1 MMKKIPILLGLIS
14 ICYACE
20 EMLFEEEKASADP
33 FENFEYLWQRCHE
46 QYSYFELKNVN
57 WVNVKQEYEQKLFE
71 GMSQDSLF
79 NVLFSMLNELK
90 DDHVNLVS
98 GFKTSFYGGA
108 YQVQDNFEWR
118 VIVDHYFDEP
128 YQITG
133 PFQHGHITNQ
143 NIVYVRL
150 SSFATNLSTDHLDYI
165 LTTYAET
172 TGLILD
178 LRENGGGQI
187 ENVYK
192 LLERFADEERIIAY
206 SQIKNGI
213 GQENF
218 TAPEPVIV
226 KPYSGIKYV
235 KPVKVLTDAGTF
247 SSGSLFA
254 LGTKAFPQITLIG
267 QKTGGGLGMPAGG
280 QLPNAWTYRFSVT
293 RTLDLQM
300 SQEPEQGVLPD
311 IEVEFNWNDLTV
323 DEILQEAIFQLQ

>member
-1 MMKKIPILLGLIS
+1 MMKKLPILLGLIF

-20 EMLFEEEKASADP
+20 EMLLDDEQASTNP
-33 FENFEYLWQRCHE
+33 LENFEYLWQRCHE

-57 WVNVKQEYEQKLFE
+57 WVTVKQEYEQKLFE

-79 NVLFSMLNELK
+79 NVLSSMLNELK

-98 GFKTSFYGGA
+98 SFKTSYFGGR
-108 YQVQDNFEWR
+108 YNVQDSFDWR
-118 VIVDHYFDEP
+118 IIVDHYFGEP
-128 YQITG
+128 YRITG
-133 PFQHGHITNQ
+133 PFQHSYIASQ
-143 NIVYVRL
+143 NIAYVRL
-150 SSFATNLSTDHLDYI
+150 SSFATNISPYHLDYI

-172 TGLILD
+172 SGLILD

-213 GQENF
+213 GQEDF
-218 TAPEPVIV
+218 TTPKPVIV

-235 KPVKVLTDAGTF
+235 KPVMVLTDPGTF

-254 LGTKAFPQITLIG
+254 LGAKAFPHITLIG

-280 QLPNAWTYRFSVT
+280 QLPNGWTYRFSIT

-300 SQEPEQGVLPD
+300 SQEPEQGVSPD
-311 IEVEFNWNDLTV
+311 IEVEFNWNEVTI
-323 DEILQEAIFQLQ
+323 DEILQEAILQLQ